1 MAKDLFYNEEARK
14 RLLSG
19 IEKVAKAVK
28 VTLGPCG
35 RNVMFQKGDGVI
47 VTKDGVTVAKEVSLE
62 DPVEN
67 LGASLI
73 KQVASKTNEIAGD
86 NTTTSTV
93 LAYAIVKEGM
103 KAVASGMRPI
113 EIKRGIDK
121 ATEFV
126 IDNLVEHSKPVETN
140 EEITN
145 VATISANNDPEIG
158 SILAEAVSKVGKD
171 GVITVEE
178 SKGIS
183 TTVEVVEGLQ
193 FENGFINPNFCNNK
207 ERLEVDYDDCYILVT
222 DKKIS
227 AMSQIIKLLETI
239 VKAGGNKPL
248 TIICDDMEGEALGT
262 IILNDIRGT
271 LKVNVVKAPSFGD
284 NKKNILQDISIITGA
299 TFISDDNGNTLE
311 NATLE
316 MLGSAKIKSTKD
328 HTIITNGKGNP
339 EFIEARLN
347 ELKAQIENTK
357 DDYTKNK
364 LKKRLAK
371 LTGGVAV
378 VKVGAATEV
387 ELKEKKYRVED
398 TIAATRAALEEGIV
412 PGGGVA
418 LLNASK
424 FEVFVDGSEDFNRGA
439 DILLE
444 AITEPLKQIAE
455 NSGVNGEVVL
465 NKIYE
470 SGKEGYGYNAASGE
484 YVDMMS
490 NGIIDTTKAI
500 KNALLNAASVAGMIL
515 TTECTITDIPKK
527 KEDNPLIMSPA
538 GPLSM

>member
-1 MAKDLFYNEEARK
+1 MAKNLFYNESARAK
-14 RLLSG
+14 LMAG
-19 IEKVAKAVK
+19 IEKVADAVA

-35 RNVMFQKGDGVI
+35 RNVMMQKNNSVI
-47 VTKDGVTVAKEVSLE
+47 VSKDGVTVAKDIELE

-73 KQVASKTNEIAGD
+73 KQVASKTNEVAGD

-93 LAYAIVKEGM
+93 LARAIVKEGM
-103 KAVASGMRPI
+103 KAVAAGMRPI

-121 ATEFV
+121 ATAAV
-126 IDNLVEHSKPVETN
+126 IENLIKSSKPVETN

-158 SILAEAVSKVGKD
+158 KILADVVSKVGKD

-178 SKGIS
+178 SNGIS
-183 TTVEVVEGLQ
+183 TTVNVVEGMQ
-193 FENGFINPNFCNNK
+193 IDNGWLNPNFCNNK
-207 ERLEVDYDDCYILVT
+207 ERLEVNYDDCYILVT
-222 DKKIS
+222 DKSIS
-227 AMSQIIKLLETI
+227 AMSQILPILEP
-239 VKAGGNKPL
+239 VAKAGKPL
-248 TIICDDMEGEALGT
+248 TIICDDMPEGEALGT
-262 IILNDIRGT
+262 IILNDIRGS

-284 NKKNILQDISIITGA
+284 NKRNILNDVAILTGA
-299 TFISDDNGNTLE
+299 TIISDNNGIALE
-311 NATLE
+311 NAKIE
-316 MLGSAKIKSTKD
+316 HLGIATVKSSKD
-328 HTIITNGKGNP
+328 STIITKGNAKP
-339 EFIEARLN
+339 GALQAHLD
-347 ELKAQIENTK
+347 ELKAQIENAKT
-357 DDYTKNK
+357 DYDKNK
-364 LKKRLAK
+364 LKARLAR

-418 LLNASK
+418 LVNASK
-424 FEVFVDGSEDFNRGA
+424 LEDIEDGTDDFNRGIT
-439 DILLE
+439 ILLD
-444 AITEPLKQIAE
+444 ALTEPLKQIAE
-455 NSGVNGEVVL
+455 NSGVNGEIIL

-470 SGKEGYGYNAASGE
+470 SRKDGYGYDAAKLE
-484 YVDMMS
+484 FVDMMAS
-490 NGIIDTTKAI
+490 GIIDTTKAI

-527 KEDNPLIMSPA
+527 ENNPLVMSPV
-538 GPLSM
+538 GPLPM

>member
-1 MAKDLFYNEEARK
+1 MAKDLFYGEESRK
-14 RLLSG
+14 RLMNG
-19 IEKVAKAVK
+19 VEKVANAVK

-35 RNVMFQKGDGVI
+35 RNVMLLKNNSVV
-47 VTKDGVTVAKEVSLE
+47 VTKDGVTVAKDIELE

-103 KAVASGMRPI
+103 KSVASGMKPM
-113 EIKRGIDK
+113 ELKRGIDVAARTVVEK
-121 ATEFV
+121 
-126 IDNLVEHSKPVETN
+126 LVANSKPVESN
-140 EEITN
+140 DEITN

-158 SILAEAVSKVGKD
+158 GILADAVSKVGKD

-178 SKGIS
+178 SNGIK
-183 TTVEVVEGLQ
+183 TTVDVVEGMQ
-193 FENGFINPNFCNNK
+193 IDKGYINGNMCTNK
-207 ERLEVDYDDCYILVT
+207 ERLEVDYDDCYVLVT

-227 AMSQIIKLLETI
+227 AMNQIIKLLEK
-239 VKAGGNKPL
+239 VASSGKPL
-248 TIICDDMEGEALGT
+248 TIICDGMEGEALGT

-271 LKVNVVKAPSFGD
+271 LKVNAIEAPSFGD
-284 NKKNILQDISIITGA
+284 DKKNILQDIAILTGA
-299 TFISDDNGNTLE
+299 TFISDDNGTTLE
-311 NATLE
+311 DADISS
-316 MLGSAKIKSTKD
+316 LGIAKVKSSKET
-328 HTIITNGKGNP
+328 TIITKAKGNP
-339 EFIEARLN
+339 EKIAARVS
-347 ELKAQIENTK
+347 ELKAQIENIK
-357 DDYTKNK
+357 DDYTKKK

-387 ELKEKKYRVED
+387 ELKEKKFRVED

-418 LLNASK
+418 LINASK
-424 FEVFVDGSEDFNRGA
+424 GLDFDDGSDDYFRGIV
-439 DILLE
+439 ILLDSV
-444 AITEPLKQIAE
+444 TEPLKQIAE
-455 NSGVNGEVVL
+455 NAGVNGEVVL

-470 SGKEGYGYNAASGE
+470 SDKDGFGYNAATGE

-490 NGIIDTTKAI
+490 AGIIDTTKAI

-527 KEDNPLIMSPA
+527 DNNPLIMSPA
-538 GPLSM
+538 GPLPM

>member
-1 MAKDLFYNEEARK
+1 MAKDLFYGEASRK
-14 RLLSG
+14 YLMNG
-19 IEKVAKAVK
+19 IEKVANAVK

-35 RNVMFQKGDGVI
+35 RNVMMLKNNSVV
-47 VTKDGVTVAKEVSLE
+47 VTKDGVTVAKDIILE
-62 DPVEN
+62 NPVEN

-103 KAVASGMRPI
+103 KAVASGMKPM
-113 EIKRGIDK
+113 ELKRGIDS
-121 ATEFV
+121 ATNAV
-126 IDNLVEHSKPVETN
+126 IEKLVSNSKPVETN

-158 SILAEAVSKVGKD
+158 SILADAVSKVGKD

-178 SKGIS
+178 SNGIS
-183 TTVEVVEGLQ
+183 TTVDVVEGMQIDKGYL
-193 FENGFINPNFCNNK
+193 NGNMCNNK
-207 ERLEVDYDDCYILVT
+207 ERLEVDYDDCYILIT

-227 AMSQIIKLLETI
+227 AMSQIIKLLEPI
-239 VKAGGNKPL
+239 AKSGKPL
-248 TIICDDMEGEALGT
+248 TIICDGMDGEALGT
-262 IILNDIRGT
+262 IILNDIRGS
-271 LKVNVVKAPSFGD
+271 LKVNVIEAPSFGD
-284 NKKNILQDISIITGA
+284 DKKNILKDIAILTGGVY
-299 TFISDDNGNTLE
+299 ISDDNGIALE
-311 NATLE
+311 DVKIE
-316 MLGSAKIKSTKD
+316 QLGVAKVKSTKD
-328 HTIITNGKGNP
+328 TTVFTNAKGDLSVLKAHTD
-339 EFIEARLN
+339 
-347 ELKAQIENTK
+347 ELKAQIDNAK
-357 DDYTKNK
+357 DNYSKNK

-378 VKVGAATEV
+378 VRVGAATEV
-387 ELKEKKYRVED
+387 ELKEKKFRVED

-412 PGGGVA
+412 PGGGIA
-418 LLNASK
+418 LLNASRLDD
-424 FEVFVDGSEDFNRGA
+424 FTDGSDDFHRGA

-470 SGKEGYGYNAASGE
+470 NGKEGYGYNAVSGE
-484 YVDMMS
+484 YVDMMAS
-490 NGIIDTTKAI
+490 GIIDTTKAI

-527 KEDNPLIMSPA
+527 EDDKLIMSPV
-538 GPLSM
+538 GPMPL

>member
-1 MAKDLFYNEEARK
+1 MAKNLFYNESARAK
-14 RLLSG
+14 LMAG
-19 IEKVAKAVK
+19 IEKVADAVA

-35 RNVMFQKGDGVI
+35 RNVMMQKNNSVI
-47 VTKDGVTVAKEVSLE
+47 VSKDGVTVAKDIELE

-73 KQVASKTNEIAGD
+73 KQVASKTNEVAGD

-93 LAYAIVKEGM
+93 LARAIVKEGM
-103 KAVASGMRPI
+103 KAVAAGMRPI

-121 ATEFV
+121 ATAAV
-126 IDNLVEHSKPVETN
+126 IENLVKNSKPVETN

-158 SILAEAVSKVGKD
+158 KILADVVSKVGKD

-178 SKGIS
+178 SNGIS
-183 TTVEVVEGLQ
+183 TTVNVVEGMQ
-193 FENGFINPNFCNNK
+193 IDNGWLNPNFCNNK
-207 ERLEVDYDDCYILVT
+207 ERLEVNYDDCYILVT
-222 DKKIS
+222 DKSIS
-227 AMSQIIKLLETI
+227 AMSQLLPILEP
-239 VKAGGNKPL
+239 VAKAGKPL
-248 TIICDDMEGEALGT
+248 TIICDDMPEGEALGT
-262 IILNDIRGT
+262 IILNDIRGS

-284 NKKNILQDISIITGA
+284 NKRNILNDVAILTGA
-299 TFISDDNGNTLE
+299 TIISDNNGIALE
-311 NATLE
+311 NAKIE
-316 MLGSAKIKSTKD
+316 HLGIATVKSSKD
-328 HTIITNGKGNP
+328 STIITKGNAKP
-339 EFIEARLN
+339 GALQAHLD
-347 ELKAQIENTK
+347 ELKAQIENAKT
-357 DDYTKNK
+357 DYDKNK
-364 LKKRLAK
+364 LKARLAR

-398 TIAATRAALEEGIV
+398 TIAATKAALEEGIV

-424 FEVFVDGSEDFNRGA
+424 LEGFEMGNDDFNRGA
-439 DILLE
+439 NILLE
-444 AITEPLKQIAE
+444 AVAEPLKQIAE
-455 NSGVNGEVVL
+455 NSGVNGEIIL

-470 SGKEGYGYNAASGE
+470 TDKDGYGYNAATGE
-484 YVDMMS
+484 YVDMMAS
-490 NGIIDTTKAI
+490 GIIDTTKAI

-527 KEDNPLIMSPA
+527 ENNPLVMSPV
-538 GPLSM
+538 GPLPM

>member
-1 MAKDLFYNEEARK
+1 MAKDLFYGETSRK
-14 RLLSG
+14 YLMNG
-19 IEKVAKAVK
+19 IEKVANAVK

-35 RNVMFQKGDGVI
+35 RNVMMLKNNSVV
-47 VTKDGVTVAKEVSLE
+47 VTKDGVTVAKDIVLE
-62 DPVEN
+62 NPVEN

-103 KAVASGMRPI
+103 KAVASGMKPM
-113 EIKRGIDK
+113 ELKRGIDS
-121 ATEFV
+121 ATNAV
-126 IDNLVEHSKPVETN
+126 IEKLVANSKPVETN

-158 SILAEAVSKVGKD
+158 SILADAVSKVGKD

-178 SKGIS
+178 SNGIS
-183 TTVEVVEGLQ
+183 TTVDVVEGMQIDKGYL
-193 FENGFINPNFCNNK
+193 NGNMCNNK
-207 ERLEVDYDDCYILVT
+207 ERLEVDYDDCYILIT

-227 AMSQIIKLLETI
+227 AMSQIIKLLEPI
-239 VKAGGNKPL
+239 AKSGKPL
-248 TIICDDMEGEALGT
+248 TIICDGMDGEALGT
-262 IILNDIRGT
+262 IILNDIRGS
-271 LKVNVVKAPSFGD
+271 LKVNVVEAPSFGD
-284 NKKNILQDISIITGA
+284 DKKNILKDIAILTGGVY
-299 TFISDDNGNTLE
+299 ISDDNGIALE
-311 NATLE
+311 DVKIE
-316 MLGSAKIKSTKD
+316 QLGVAKVKSTKD
-328 HTIITNGKGNP
+328 TTVFTNAKGDLSVLKAHTD
-339 EFIEARLN
+339 
-347 ELKAQIENTK
+347 ELKAQIDNAK
-357 DDYTKNK
+357 DNYSKNK

-378 VKVGAATEV
+378 VRVGAATEV
-387 ELKEKKYRVED
+387 ELKEKKFRVED

-424 FEVFVDGSEDFNRGA
+424 FDDFRDGSDDFNRGA
-439 DILLE
+439 DILFE

-470 SGKEGYGYNAASGE
+470 NGKEGYGYNAVSGE
-484 YVDMMS
+484 YVDMMAS
-490 NGIIDTTKAI
+490 GIIDTTKAI

-515 TTECTITDIPKK
+515 TTECTITDIPT
-527 KEDNPLIMSPA
+527 KEDDKLIMSPV
-538 GPLSM
+538 GPMPL

>member
-1 MAKDLFYNEEARK
+1 MAKDLFYGETSRK
-14 RLLSG
+14 YLMNG
-19 IEKVAKAVK
+19 IEKVANAVK

-35 RNVMFQKGDGVI
+35 RNVMMLKNNSVV
-47 VTKDGVTVAKEVSLE
+47 VTKDGVTVAKDIVLE
-62 DPVEN
+62 NPVEN

-103 KAVASGMRPI
+103 KAVASGMKPM
-113 EIKRGIDK
+113 ELKRGIDS
-121 ATEFV
+121 ATNAV
-126 IDNLVEHSKPVETN
+126 IEKLVANSKPVETN

-158 SILAEAVSKVGKD
+158 SILADAVSKVGKD

-178 SKGIS
+178 SNGIS
-183 TTVEVVEGLQ
+183 TTVDVVEGMQIDKGYL
-193 FENGFINPNFCNNK
+193 NGNMCNNK
-207 ERLEVDYDDCYILVT
+207 ERLEVDYDDCYILIT

-227 AMSQIIKLLETI
+227 AMSQIIKLLEPI
-239 VKAGGNKPL
+239 AKSGKPL
-248 TIICDDMEGEALGT
+248 TIICDGMDGEALGT
-262 IILNDIRGT
+262 IILNDIRGS
-271 LKVNVVKAPSFGD
+271 LKVNVVEAPSFGD
-284 NKKNILQDISIITGA
+284 DKKNILKDIAILTGGVY
-299 TFISDDNGNTLE
+299 ISDDNGIALE
-311 NATLE
+311 DVKIE
-316 MLGSAKIKSTKD
+316 QLGVAKVKSTKD
-328 HTIITNGKGNP
+328 TTVFTNAKGDLSVLKTHTD
-339 EFIEARLN
+339 
-347 ELKAQIENTK
+347 ELKAQIDNAK
-357 DDYTKNK
+357 DNYSKNK

-378 VKVGAATEV
+378 VRVGAATEV
-387 ELKEKKYRVED
+387 ELKEKKFRVED

-412 PGGGVA
+412 PGGGIA
-418 LLNASK
+418 LLNASRLDD
-424 FEVFVDGSEDFNRGA
+424 FIDGSDDFHRGA

-470 SGKEGYGYNAASGE
+470 NGKEGYGYNAVSGE
-484 YVDMMS
+484 YVDMMAS
-490 NGIIDTTKAI
+490 GIIDTTKAI

-527 KEDNPLIMSPA
+527 EDDKLIMSPV
-538 GPLSM
+538 GPMPL

>member
-1 MAKDLFYNEEARK
+1 MAKDLFYGETSRK
-14 RLLSG
+14 YLMNG
-19 IEKVAKAVK
+19 IEKVANAVK

-35 RNVMFQKGDGVI
+35 RNVMMLKNNSVV
-47 VTKDGVTVAKEVSLE
+47 VTKDGVTVAKDIILE
-62 DPVEN
+62 NPVEN

-103 KAVASGMRPI
+103 KAVASGMKPM
-113 EIKRGIDK
+113 ELKRGIDS
-121 ATEFV
+121 ATNAV
-126 IDNLVEHSKPVETN
+126 IEKLVANSKPVETN

-158 SILAEAVSKVGKD
+158 SILADAVSKVGKD

-178 SKGIS
+178 SNGIS
-183 TTVEVVEGLQ
+183 TTVDVVEGMQIDKGYL
-193 FENGFINPNFCNNK
+193 NGNMCNNK
-207 ERLEVDYDDCYILVT
+207 ERLEVDYDDCYILIT

-227 AMSQIIKLLETI
+227 AMSQIIKLLEPI
-239 VKAGGNKPL
+239 AKSGKPL
-248 TIICDDMEGEALGT
+248 TIICDGMDGEALGT
-262 IILNDIRGT
+262 IILNDIRGS
-271 LKVNVVKAPSFGD
+271 LKVNVVEAPSFGD
-284 NKKNILQDISIITGA
+284 DKKNILKDIAILTGGVY
-299 TFISDDNGNTLE
+299 ISDDNGIALE
-311 NATLE
+311 DVKIE
-316 MLGSAKIKSTKD
+316 QLGVAKVKSTKD
-328 HTIITNGKGNP
+328 TTVFTNAKGDLSVLKAHTD
-339 EFIEARLN
+339 
-347 ELKAQIENTK
+347 ELKAQIDNAK
-357 DDYTKNK
+357 DNYSKNK

-378 VKVGAATEV
+378 VRVGAATEV
-387 ELKEKKYRVED
+387 ELKEKKFRVED

-412 PGGGVA
+412 PGGGIA
-418 LLNASK
+418 LLNASRLDD
-424 FEVFVDGSEDFNRGA
+424 FTDGSDDFHRGA

-470 SGKEGYGYNAASGE
+470 NGKEGYGYNAVSGE
-484 YVDMMS
+484 YVDMMAS
-490 NGIIDTTKAI
+490 GIIDTTKAI

-527 KEDNPLIMSPA
+527 EDDKLIMSPV
-538 GPLSM
+538 GPMPL

>member
-1 MAKDLFYNEEARK
+1 MAKDLFYGETSRK
-14 RLLSG
+14 YLMNG
-19 IEKVAKAVK
+19 IEKVANAVK

-35 RNVMFQKGDGVI
+35 RNVMMLKNNSVV
-47 VTKDGVTVAKEVSLE
+47 VTKDGVTVAKDIVLE
-62 DPVEN
+62 NPVEN

-103 KAVASGMRPI
+103 KAVASGMKPM
-113 EIKRGIDK
+113 ELKRGIDS
-121 ATEFV
+121 ATNAV
-126 IDNLVEHSKPVETN
+126 IEKLVANSKPVETN

-158 SILAEAVSKVGKD
+158 SILADAVSKVGKD

-178 SKGIS
+178 SNGIS
-183 TTVEVVEGLQ
+183 TTVDVVEGMQIDKGYL
-193 FENGFINPNFCNNK
+193 NGNMCNNK
-207 ERLEVDYDDCYILVT
+207 ERLEVDYDDCYILIT

-227 AMSQIIKLLETI
+227 AMSQIIKLLEPI
-239 VKAGGNKPL
+239 AKSGKPL
-248 TIICDDMEGEALGT
+248 TIICDGMDGEALGT
-262 IILNDIRGT
+262 IILNDIRGS
-271 LKVNVVKAPSFGD
+271 LKVNVVEAPSFGD
-284 NKKNILQDISIITGA
+284 DKKNILKDIAILTGGVY
-299 TFISDDNGNTLE
+299 ISDDNGIALE
-311 NATLE
+311 DVKIE
-316 MLGSAKIKSTKD
+316 QLGVAKVKSTKD
-328 HTIITNGKGNP
+328 TTVFTNAKGDLSVLKAHTD
-339 EFIEARLN
+339 
-347 ELKAQIENTK
+347 ELKAQIDNAK
-357 DDYTKNK
+357 DNYSKNK

-378 VKVGAATEV
+378 VRVGAATEV
-387 ELKEKKYRVED
+387 ELKEKKFRVED

-412 PGGGVA
+412 PGGGIA
-418 LLNASK
+418 LLNASRLDD
-424 FEVFVDGSEDFNRGA
+424 FTDGSDDFHRGA

-470 SGKEGYGYNAASGE
+470 NGKEGYGYNAVSGE
-484 YVDMMS
+484 YVDMMAS
-490 NGIIDTTKAI
+490 GIIDTTKAI

-527 KEDNPLIMSPA
+527 EDDKLIMSPV
-538 GPLSM
+538 GPMPL

>member
-1 MAKDLFYNEEARK
+1 MAKDLFYGETSRK
-14 RLLSG
+14 YLMNG
-19 IEKVAKAVK
+19 IEKVANAV
-28 VTLGPCG
+28 
-35 RNVMFQKGDGVI
+35 NVMMLKNNSVV
-47 VTKDGVTVAKEVSLE
+47 VTKDGVTVAKDIILE
-62 DPVEN
+62 NPVEN

-103 KAVASGMRPI
+103 KAVASGMKPM
-113 EIKRGIDK
+113 ELKRGIDS
-121 ATEFV
+121 ATNAV
-126 IDNLVEHSKPVETN
+126 IEKLVANSKPVETN

-158 SILAEAVSKVGKD
+158 SILADAVSKVGKD

-178 SKGIS
+178 SNGIS
-183 TTVEVVEGLQ
+183 TTVDVVEGMQIDKGYL
-193 FENGFINPNFCNNK
+193 NGNMCNNK
-207 ERLEVDYDDCYILVT
+207 ERLEVDYDDCYILIT

-227 AMSQIIKLLETI
+227 AMSQIIKLLEPI
-239 VKAGGNKPL
+239 AKSGKPL
-248 TIICDDMEGEALGT
+248 TIICDGMDGEALGT
-262 IILNDIRGT
+262 IILNDIRGS
-271 LKVNVVKAPSFGD
+271 LKVNVVEAPSFGD
-284 NKKNILQDISIITGA
+284 DKKNILKDIAILTGGVY
-299 TFISDDNGNTLE
+299 ISDDNGIALE
-311 NATLE
+311 DVKIE
-316 MLGSAKIKSTKD
+316 QLGVAKVKSTKD
-328 HTIITNGKGNP
+328 TTVFTNAKGDLSVLKAHTD
-339 EFIEARLN
+339 
-347 ELKAQIENTK
+347 ELKAQIDNAK
-357 DDYTKNK
+357 DNYSKNK

-378 VKVGAATEV
+378 VRVGAATEV
-387 ELKEKKYRVED
+387 ELKEKKFRVED

-412 PGGGVA
+412 PGGGIA
-418 LLNASK
+418 LLNASRLDD
-424 FEVFVDGSEDFNRGA
+424 FTDGSDDFHRGA

-470 SGKEGYGYNAASGE
+470 NGKEGYGYNAVSGE
-484 YVDMMS
+484 YVDMMAS
-490 NGIIDTTKAI
+490 GIIDTTKAI

-527 KEDNPLIMSPA
+527 EDDKLIMSPV
-538 GPLSM
+538 GPMPL

>member
-1 MAKDLFYNEEARK
+1 MAKNLFYNEDARSK
-14 RLLSG
+14 LMAG
-19 IEKVAKAVK
+19 IDKVADAVA

-35 RNVMFQKGDGVI
+35 RNVMMQKSNGAVI
-47 VTKDGVTVAKEVSLE
+47 SKDGVTVAKDIELE

-73 KQVASKTNEIAGD
+73 KQVASKTNEVAGD

-93 LAYAIVKEGM
+93 LARAIAKEGM
-103 KAVASGMRPI
+103 KAVAAGMRPI

-121 ATEFV
+121 ATSFV
-126 IDNLVEHSKPVETN
+126 IDNLVKNSKPVESN
-140 EEITN
+140 DEITN

-158 SILAEAVSKVGKD
+158 KILADVVSKVGKD

-178 SKGIS
+178 SNGIS
-183 TTVEVVEGLQ
+183 TTVDVVEGMQ
-193 FENGFINPNFCNNK
+193 IDNGWLNPNFCNNK
-207 ERLEVDYDDCYILVT
+207 ERLEVNYDDCYVLVT
-222 DKKIS
+222 DKSIS
-227 AMSQIIKLLETI
+227 AMAQLLPILEPVAKT
-239 VKAGGNKPL
+239 GKPL
-248 TIICDDMEGEALGT
+248 TIICDDMPEGEALGT
-262 IILNDIRGT
+262 IILNDIRGS

-284 NKKNILQDISIITGA
+284 NKKNILNDVAILTGA
-299 TFISDDNGNTLE
+299 TVISDNNGISLE
-311 NATLE
+311 NAKIE
-316 MLGSAKIKSTKD
+316 HLGVATIKSSKETTVITK
-328 HTIITNGKGNP
+328 GKAKEGALQAH
-339 EFIEARLN
+339 ID
-347 ELKAQIENTK
+347 ELKAQIENIK

-364 LKKRLAK
+364 LKSRLAK

-424 FEVFVDGSEDFNRGA
+424 LDNFVDGTDDFNRGA

-455 NSGVNGEVVL
+455 NAGVNGEVVL

-470 SGKEGYGYNAASGE
+470 SGKDGFGYNAATGE
-484 YVDMMS
+484 DVDMMAI
-490 NGIIDTTKAI
+490 GIIDTTKAI

-515 TTECTITDIPKK
+515 TTECTITDVPKK
-527 KEDNPLIMSPA
+527 NDNPLIMSPA

>member
-1 MAKDLFYNEEARK
+1 MAKDLFYGETSRK
-14 RLLSG
+14 YLMNG
-19 IEKVAKAVK
+19 IEKVANAVK

-35 RNVMFQKGDGVI
+35 RNVMMLKNNSVV
-47 VTKDGVTVAKEVSLE
+47 VTKDGVTVAKDIVLE
-62 DPVEN
+62 NPVEN

-103 KAVASGMRPI
+103 KAVASGMKPM
-113 EIKRGIDK
+113 ELKRGIDS
-121 ATEFV
+121 ATNAV
-126 IDNLVEHSKPVETN
+126 IEKLVANSKPVETN

-158 SILAEAVSKVGKD
+158 SILADAVSKVGKD

-178 SKGIS
+178 SNGIS
-183 TTVEVVEGLQ
+183 TTVDVVEGMQIDKGYL
-193 FENGFINPNFCNNK
+193 NGNMCNNK
-207 ERLEVDYDDCYILVT
+207 ERLEVDYDDCYILIT

-227 AMSQIIKLLETI
+227 AMSQIIKLLEPI
-239 VKAGGNKPL
+239 AKSGKPL
-248 TIICDDMEGEALGT
+248 TIICDGMDGEALGT
-262 IILNDIRGT
+262 IILNDIRGS
-271 LKVNVVKAPSFGD
+271 LKVNVVEAPSFGD
-284 NKKNILQDISIITGA
+284 DKKNILKDIAILTGGVY
-299 TFISDDNGNTLE
+299 ISDDNGIALE
-311 NATLE
+311 DVKIE
-316 MLGSAKIKSTKD
+316 QLGVAKVKSTKD
-328 HTIITNGKGNP
+328 TTVFTNAKGDLSVLKAHTD
-339 EFIEARLN
+339 
-347 ELKAQIENTK
+347 ELKAQIDNAK
-357 DDYTKNK
+357 DNYSKNK

-378 VKVGAATEV
+378 VRVGAATEV
-387 ELKEKKYRVED
+387 ELKEKKFRVED

-412 PGGGVA
+412 PGGGIA
-418 LLNASK
+418 LLNASRLDD
-424 FEVFVDGSEDFNRGA
+424 FIDGSDDFHRGA

-470 SGKEGYGYNAASGE
+470 NGKEGYGYNAVSGE
-484 YVDMMS
+484 YVDMMAS
-490 NGIIDTTKAI
+490 GIIDTTKAI

-527 KEDNPLIMSPA
+527 EDDKLIMSPV
-538 GPLSM
+538 GPMPL

>member
-1 MAKDLFYNEEARK
+1 MAKDLFYGETSRK
-14 RLLSG
+14 YLMNG
-19 IEKVAKAVK
+19 IEKVANAVK

-35 RNVMFQKGDGVI
+35 RNVMMLKNNSVV
-47 VTKDGVTVAKEVSLE
+47 VTKDGVTVAKDIVLE
-62 DPVEN
+62 NPVEN

-103 KAVASGMRPI
+103 KAVASGMKPM
-113 EIKRGIDK
+113 ELKRGIDS
-121 ATEFV
+121 ATNAV
-126 IDNLVEHSKPVETN
+126 IEKLVANSKPVETN

-158 SILAEAVSKVGKD
+158 SILADAVSKVGKD

-178 SKGIS
+178 SNGIS
-183 TTVEVVEGLQ
+183 TTVDVVEGMQIDKGYL
-193 FENGFINPNFCNNK
+193 NGNMCNNK
-207 ERLEVDYDDCYILVT
+207 ERLEVDYDDCYILIT

-227 AMSQIIKLLETI
+227 AMSQIIKLLEPI
-239 VKAGGNKPL
+239 AKSGKPL
-248 TIICDDMEGEALGT
+248 TIICDGMDGEALGT
-262 IILNDIRGT
+262 IILNDIRGS
-271 LKVNVVKAPSFGD
+271 LKVNVVEAPSFGD
-284 NKKNILQDISIITGA
+284 DKKNILKDIAILTGGVY
-299 TFISDDNGNTLE
+299 ISDDNGIALE
-311 NATLE
+311 DVKIE
-316 MLGSAKIKSTKD
+316 QLGVAKVKSTKD
-328 HTIITNGKGNP
+328 TTVFTNAKGDLSVLKAHTD
-339 EFIEARLN
+339 
-347 ELKAQIENTK
+347 ELKAQIDNTK
-357 DDYTKNK
+357 DNYSKNK

-378 VKVGAATEV
+378 VRVGAATEV
-387 ELKEKKYRVED
+387 ELKEKKFRVED

-412 PGGGVA
+412 PGGGIA
-418 LLNASK
+418 LLNASRLDD
-424 FEVFVDGSEDFNRGA
+424 FTDGSDDFHRGA

-470 SGKEGYGYNAASGE
+470 NGKEGYGYNAVSGE
-484 YVDMMS
+484 YVDMMAS
-490 NGIIDTTKAI
+490 GIIDTTKAI

-527 KEDNPLIMSPA
+527 EDDKLIMSPV
-538 GPLSM
+538 GPMPL

>member
-1 MAKDLFYNEEARK
+1 MAKDLFYGETSRK
-14 RLLSG
+14 YLMNG
-19 IEKVAKAVK
+19 IEKVANAVK

-35 RNVMFQKGDGVI
+35 RNVMMLKNNSVV
-47 VTKDGVTVAKEVSLE
+47 VTKDGVTVAKDIILE
-62 DPVEN
+62 NPVEN

-103 KAVASGMRPI
+103 KAVASGMKPM
-113 EIKRGIDK
+113 ELKRGIDS
-121 ATEFV
+121 ATNAV
-126 IDNLVEHSKPVETN
+126 IEKLVANSKPVETN

-158 SILAEAVSKVGKD
+158 SILADAVSKVGKD

-178 SKGIS
+178 SNGIS
-183 TTVEVVEGLQ
+183 TTVDVVEGMQIDKGYL
-193 FENGFINPNFCNNK
+193 NGNMCNNK
-207 ERLEVDYDDCYILVT
+207 ERLEVDYDDCYILIT

-227 AMSQIIKLLETI
+227 AMSQIIKLLEPI
-239 VKAGGNKPL
+239 AKSGKPL
-248 TIICDDMEGEALGT
+248 TIICDGMDGEALGT
-262 IILNDIRGT
+262 IILNDIRGS
-271 LKVNVVKAPSFGD
+271 LKVNVVEAPSFGD
-284 NKKNILQDISIITGA
+284 DKKNILKDIAILTGGVY
-299 TFISDDNGNTLE
+299 ISDDNGIALE
-311 NATLE
+311 DVKIE
-316 MLGSAKIKSTKD
+316 QLGIAKVKSTKD
-328 HTIITNGKGNP
+328 TTVFTNAKGDLSVLKAHTD
-339 EFIEARLN
+339 
-347 ELKAQIENTK
+347 ELKAQIDNAK
-357 DDYTKNK
+357 DNYSKNK

-378 VKVGAATEV
+378 VRVGAATEV
-387 ELKEKKYRVED
+387 ELKEKKFRVED

-412 PGGGVA
+412 PGGGIA
-418 LLNASK
+418 LLNASRLDD
-424 FEVFVDGSEDFNRGA
+424 FTDGSDDFHRGA

-470 SGKEGYGYNAASGE
+470 NGKEGYGYNAVSGE
-484 YVDMMS
+484 YVDMMAS
-490 NGIIDTTKAI
+490 GIIDTTKAI

-527 KEDNPLIMSPA
+527 EDDKLIMSPV
-538 GPLSM
+538 GPMPL

>member
-1 MAKDLFYNEEARK
+1 MAKDLFYGEISRK
-14 RLLSG
+14 YLMNG
-19 IEKVAKAVK
+19 IEKVANAVK

-35 RNVMFQKGDGVI
+35 RNVMMLKNNSVV
-47 VTKDGVTVAKEVSLE
+47 VTKDGVTVAKDIVLE
-62 DPVEN
+62 NPVEN

-103 KAVASGMRPI
+103 KAVASGMKPM
-113 EIKRGIDK
+113 ELKRGIDS
-121 ATEFV
+121 ATNAV
-126 IDNLVEHSKPVETN
+126 IEKLVANSKPVETN

-158 SILAEAVSKVGKD
+158 SILADAVSKVGKD

-178 SKGIS
+178 SNGIS
-183 TTVEVVEGLQ
+183 TTVDVVEGMQIDKGYL
-193 FENGFINPNFCNNK
+193 NGNMCNNK
-207 ERLEVDYDDCYILVT
+207 ERLEVDYDDCYILIT

-227 AMSQIIKLLETI
+227 AMSQIIKLLEPI
-239 VKAGGNKPL
+239 AKSGKPL
-248 TIICDDMEGEALGT
+248 TIICDGMDGEALGT
-262 IILNDIRGT
+262 IILNDIRGS
-271 LKVNVVKAPSFGD
+271 LKVNVVEAPSFGD
-284 NKKNILQDISIITGA
+284 DKKNILKDIAILTGGVY
-299 TFISDDNGNTLE
+299 ISDDNGIALE
-311 NATLE
+311 DVKIE
-316 MLGSAKIKSTKD
+316 QLGVAKVKSTKD
-328 HTIITNGKGNP
+328 TTVFTNAKGDLSVLKAHTD
-339 EFIEARLN
+339 
-347 ELKAQIENTK
+347 ELKAQIDNAK
-357 DDYTKNK
+357 DNYSKNK

-378 VKVGAATEV
+378 VRVGAATEV
-387 ELKEKKYRVED
+387 ELKEKKFRVED

-412 PGGGVA
+412 PGGGIA
-418 LLNASK
+418 LLNASRLDD
-424 FEVFVDGSEDFNRGA
+424 FTDGSDDFHRGA

-470 SGKEGYGYNAASGE
+470 NGKEGYGYNAVSGE
-484 YVDMMS
+484 YVDMMAS
-490 NGIIDTTKAI
+490 GIIDTTKAI

-527 KEDNPLIMSPA
+527 EDDKLIMSPV
-538 GPLSM
+538 GPMPL

>member
-1 MAKDLFYNEEARK
+1 MAKNLFYNEDARSK
-14 RLLSG
+14 LMAG
-19 IEKVAKAVK
+19 IDKVADAVA

-35 RNVMFQKGDGVI
+35 RNVMMQKSNGAVI
-47 VTKDGVTVAKEVSLE
+47 SKDGVTVAKDIELE

-73 KQVASKTNEIAGD
+73 KQVASKTNEVAGD

-93 LAYAIVKEGM
+93 HARAIAKEGM
-103 KAVASGMRPI
+103 KAVAAGMRPI

-121 ATEFV
+121 ATSFV
-126 IDNLVEHSKPVETN
+126 IDNLVKNSKPVESN
-140 EEITN
+140 DEITN

-158 SILAEAVSKVGKD
+158 KILADVVSKVGKD

-178 SKGIS
+178 SNGIS
-183 TTVEVVEGLQ
+183 TTVDVVEGMQ
-193 FENGFINPNFCNNK
+193 IDNGWLNPNFCNNK
-207 ERLEVDYDDCYILVT
+207 ERLEVNYDDCYILIT
-222 DKKIS
+222 DKSIS
-227 AMSQIIKLLETI
+227 AMAQLLPILEP
-239 VKAGGNKPL
+239 VAKAGKPL
-248 TIICDDMEGEALGT
+248 TIICDDMPEGEALGT
-262 IILNDIRGT
+262 IILNDIRGS

-284 NKKNILQDISIITGA
+284 NKKNILNDVAILTGA
-299 TFISDDNGNTLE
+299 TVISDNNGISLE
-311 NATLE
+311 NAKLE
-316 MLGSAKIKSTKD
+316 HLGIATVKSSKETTVITKGKAKEGALQAHID
-328 HTIITNGKGNP
+328 
-339 EFIEARLN
+339 
-347 ELKAQIENTK
+347 ELKAQIENIK

-364 LKKRLAK
+364 LKSRLAK

-424 FEVFVDGSEDFNRGA
+424 LDNFVDGTDDFNRGA

-455 NSGVNGEVVL
+455 NAGVNGEVVL

-470 SGKEGYGYNAASGE
+470 SGKDGFGYNAATGE
-484 YVDMMS
+484 YVDMMAS
-490 NGIIDTTKAI
+490 GSIDTTKAV
-500 KNALLNAASVAGMIL
+500 KNTLLNAASVAGMIR
-515 TTECTITDIPKK
+515 TTECTITCVPKK
-527 KEDNPLIMSPA
+527 NDNPLIMSPA

>member
-1 MAKDLFYNEEARK
+1 MAKNLFYNESARAK
-14 RLLSG
+14 LMAG
-19 IEKVAKAVK
+19 IEKVADAVA

-35 RNVMFQKGDGVI
+35 RNVMMQKNNSVI
-47 VTKDGVTVAKEVSLE
+47 VSKDGVTVAKDIELE

-73 KQVASKTNEIAGD
+73 KQVASKTNEVAGD

-93 LAYAIVKEGM
+93 LARAIVKEGM
-103 KAVASGMRPI
+103 KAVAAGMRPI

-121 ATEFV
+121 ATAAV
-126 IDNLVEHSKPVETN
+126 IENLVKNSKPVETN

-158 SILAEAVSKVGKD
+158 KILADVVSKVGKD

-178 SKGIS
+178 SNGIS
-183 TTVEVVEGLQ
+183 TTVNVVEGMQ
-193 FENGFINPNFCNNK
+193 IDNGWLNPNFCNNK
-207 ERLEVDYDDCYILVT
+207 ERLEVNYDDCYILVT
-222 DKKIS
+222 DKSIS
-227 AMSQIIKLLETI
+227 AMSQILPILEP
-239 VKAGGNKPL
+239 VAKAGKPL
-248 TIICDDMEGEALGT
+248 TIICDDMPEGEALGT
-262 IILNDIRGT
+262 IILNDIRGS

-284 NKKNILQDISIITGA
+284 NKRNILNDVAILTGA
-299 TFISDDNGNTLE
+299 TIISDNNGIALE
-311 NATLE
+311 NAKIE
-316 MLGSAKIKSTKD
+316 HLGIATVKSSKD
-328 HTIITNGKGNP
+328 STIITKGNAKP
-339 EFIEARLN
+339 GALQAHLD
-347 ELKAQIENTK
+347 ELKAQIENAKT
-357 DDYTKNK
+357 DYDKNK
-364 LKKRLAK
+364 LKARLAR

-424 FEVFVDGSEDFNRGA
+424 LEGFEMGNDDFNRGA
-439 DILLE
+439 NILLE
-444 AITEPLKQIAE
+444 AVAEPLKQIAE
-455 NSGVNGEVVL
+455 NSGVNGEIIL

-470 SGKEGYGYNAASGE
+470 SGKDGYGYNAATGE
-484 YVDMMS
+484 YVDMMAS
-490 NGIIDTTKAI
+490 GIIDTTKAI

-527 KEDNPLIMSPA
+527 ENDPLVMSPV
-538 GPLSM
+538 GPLPM

>member
-1 MAKDLFYNEEARK
+1 MAKDLFYGETSRK
-14 RLLSG
+14 YLMNG
-19 IEKVAKAVK
+19 IEKVANAVK

-35 RNVMFQKGDGVI
+35 RNVMMLKNNSVV
-47 VTKDGVTVAKEVSLE
+47 VTKDGVTVAKDIVLE
-62 DPVEN
+62 NPVEN

-103 KAVASGMRPI
+103 KAVASGMKPM
-113 EIKRGIDK
+113 ELKRGIDS
-121 ATEFV
+121 ATNAV
-126 IDNLVEHSKPVETN
+126 IEKLVANSKPVETN

-158 SILAEAVSKVGKD
+158 SILADAVSKVGKD

-178 SKGIS
+178 SNGIS
-183 TTVEVVEGLQ
+183 TTVDVVEGMQIDKGYL
-193 FENGFINPNFCNNK
+193 NGNMCNNK
-207 ERLEVDYDDCYILVT
+207 ERLEVDYDDCYILIT

-227 AMSQIIKLLETI
+227 AMSQIIKLLEPI
-239 VKAGGNKPL
+239 AKSGKPL
-248 TIICDDMEGEALGT
+248 TIICDGMDGEALGT
-262 IILNDIRGT
+262 IILNDIRGS
-271 LKVNVVKAPSFGD
+271 LKVNVVEAPSFGD
-284 NKKNILQDISIITGA
+284 DKKNILKDIAILTGGVY
-299 TFISDDNGNTLE
+299 ISDDNGIALE
-311 NATLE
+311 DVKIE
-316 MLGSAKIKSTKD
+316 QLGVAKVKSTKD
-328 HTIITNGKGNP
+328 TTVFTNAKGDLSVLKAHTD
-339 EFIEARLN
+339 
-347 ELKAQIENTK
+347 ELKAQIDNAK
-357 DDYTKNK
+357 DNYSKNK
-364 LKKRLAK
+364 SKKRLAK

-378 VKVGAATEV
+378 VRVGAATEV
-387 ELKEKKYRVED
+387 ELKEKKFRVED

-412 PGGGVA
+412 PGGGIA
-418 LLNASK
+418 LLNASRLDD
-424 FEVFVDGSEDFNRGA
+424 FTDGSDDFHRGA

-470 SGKEGYGYNAASGE
+470 NGKEGYGYNAVSGE
-484 YVDMMS
+484 YVDMMAS
-490 NGIIDTTKAI
+490 GIIDTTKAI

-527 KEDNPLIMSPA
+527 EDDKLIMSPV
-538 GPLSM
+538 GPMPL

>member
-1 MAKDLFYNEEARK
+1 MAKDLFYGETSRK
-14 RLLSG
+14 YLMNG
-19 IEKVAKAVK
+19 IEKVANAVK

-35 RNVMFQKGDGVI
+35 RNVMMLKNNSVV
-47 VTKDGVTVAKEVSLE
+47 VTKDGVTVAKDIILE
-62 DPVEN
+62 NPVEN

-103 KAVASGMRPI
+103 KAVASGMKPM
-113 EIKRGIDK
+113 ELKRGIDS
-121 ATEFV
+121 ATNAV
-126 IDNLVEHSKPVETN
+126 IEKLVANSKPVETN

-158 SILAEAVSKVGKD
+158 SILADAVSKVGKD

-178 SKGIS
+178 SNGIS
-183 TTVEVVEGLQ
+183 TTVDVVEGMQIDKGYL
-193 FENGFINPNFCNNK
+193 NGNMCNNK
-207 ERLEVDYDDCYILVT
+207 ERLEVDYDDCYILIT

-227 AMSQIIKLLETI
+227 AMSQIIKLLEPI
-239 VKAGGNKPL
+239 AKSGKPL
-248 TIICDDMEGEALGT
+248 TIICDGMDGEALGT
-262 IILNDIRGT
+262 IILNDIRGS
-271 LKVNVVKAPSFGD
+271 LKVNVVEAPSFGD
-284 NKKNILQDISIITGA
+284 DKKNILKDIAILTGGVY
-299 TFISDDNGNTLE
+299 ISDDNGIALE
-311 NATLE
+311 DVKIE
-316 MLGSAKIKSTKD
+316 QLGVAKVKSTKD
-328 HTIITNGKGNP
+328 TTVFTNAKGDLSVLKAHTD
-339 EFIEARLN
+339 
-347 ELKAQIENTK
+347 ELKAQIDNAK
-357 DDYTKNK
+357 DNYSKNK

-378 VKVGAATEV
+378 VRVGAATEV
-387 ELKEKKYRVED
+387 ELKEKKFRVED

-412 PGGGVA
+412 PGGGIA

-424 FEVFVDGSEDFNRGA
+424 LDDFTDGSDDFHRGA

-470 SGKEGYGYNAASGE
+470 NGKEGYGYNAVSGE
-484 YVDMMS
+484 YVDMMAS
-490 NGIIDTTKAI
+490 GIIDTTKAI

-527 KEDNPLIMSPA
+527 EDDKLIMSPV
-538 GPLSM
+538 GPMPL

>member
-1 MAKDLFYNEEARK
+1 MAKDLFYGETSRK
-14 RLLSG
+14 YLMNG
-19 IEKVAKAVK
+19 IEKVANAVK

-35 RNVMFQKGDGVI
+35 RNVMMLKNNSVV
-47 VTKDGVTVAKEVSLE
+47 VTKDGVTVAKDIVLE
-62 DPVEN
+62 NPVEN

-103 KAVASGMRPI
+103 KAVASGMKPM
-113 EIKRGIDK
+113 ELKRGIDS
-121 ATEFV
+121 ATNAV
-126 IDNLVEHSKPVETN
+126 IEKLVANSKPVETN

-158 SILAEAVSKVGKD
+158 SILADAVSKVGKD

-178 SKGIS
+178 SNGIS
-183 TTVEVVEGLQ
+183 TTVDVVEGMQIDKGYL
-193 FENGFINPNFCNNK
+193 NGNMCNNK
-207 ERLEVDYDDCYILVT
+207 ERLEVDYDDCYILIT

-227 AMSQIIKLLETI
+227 AMSQIIKLLEPI
-239 VKAGGNKPL
+239 AKSGKPL
-248 TIICDDMEGEALGT
+248 TIICDGMDGEALGT
-262 IILNDIRGT
+262 IILNDIRGS
-271 LKVNVVKAPSFGD
+271 LKVNVVEAPSFGD
-284 NKKNILQDISIITGA
+284 DKKNILKDIAILTGGVY
-299 TFISDDNGNTLE
+299 ISDDNGIALE
-311 NATLE
+311 DVKIE
-316 MLGSAKIKSTKD
+316 QLGVAKVKSTKD
-328 HTIITNGKGNP
+328 TTVFTNAKGDLSVLKAHTD
-339 EFIEARLN
+339 
-347 ELKAQIENTK
+347 ELKAQIDNAK
-357 DDYTKNK
+357 DNYSKNK

-378 VKVGAATEV
+378 VRVGAATEV
-387 ELKEKKYRVED
+387 ELKEKKFRVED

-424 FEVFVDGSEDFNRGA
+424 FDDFRDGSDDFNRGA
-439 DILLE
+439 DILFE

-470 SGKEGYGYNAASGE
+470 NGKEGYGYNAVSGE
-484 YVDMMS
+484 YVDMMAS
-490 NGIIDTTKAI
+490 GIIDTTKAI

-527 KEDNPLIMSPA
+527 EDDKLIMSPV
-538 GPLSM
+538 GPMPL

>member
-1 MAKDLFYNEEARK
+1 MAKDLFYGETSRK
-14 RLLSG
+14 YLMNG
-19 IEKVAKAVK
+19 IEKVANAVK

-35 RNVMFQKGDGVI
+35 RNVMMLKNNSVV
-47 VTKDGVTVAKEVSLE
+47 VTKDGVTVAKDIVLE
-62 DPVEN
+62 NPVEN

-103 KAVASGMRPI
+103 KAVASGMKPM
-113 EIKRGIDK
+113 ELKRGIDS
-121 ATEFV
+121 ATNAV
-126 IDNLVEHSKPVETN
+126 IEKLVANSKPVETN

-158 SILAEAVSKVGKD
+158 SILADAVSKVGKD

-178 SKGIS
+178 SNGIS
-183 TTVEVVEGLQ
+183 TTVDVVEGMQIDKGYL
-193 FENGFINPNFCNNK
+193 NGNMCNNK
-207 ERLEVDYDDCYILVT
+207 ERLEVDYDDCYILIT

-227 AMSQIIKLLETI
+227 AMSQIIKLLEPI
-239 VKAGGNKPL
+239 AKSGKPL
-248 TIICDDMEGEALGT
+248 TIICDGMDGEALGT
-262 IILNDIRGT
+262 IILNDIRGS
-271 LKVNVVKAPSFGD
+271 LKVNVVEAPSFGD
-284 NKKNILQDISIITGA
+284 DKKNILKDIAILTGGVY
-299 TFISDDNGNTLE
+299 ISDDNGIALE
-311 NATLE
+311 DVKIE
-316 MLGSAKIKSTKD
+316 QLGIAKVKSTKD
-328 HTIITNGKGNP
+328 TTVFTNAKGDLSVLKAHTD
-339 EFIEARLN
+339 
-347 ELKAQIENTK
+347 ELKAQIDNAK
-357 DDYTKNK
+357 DNYSKNK

-378 VKVGAATEV
+378 VRVGAATEV
-387 ELKEKKYRVED
+387 ELKEKKFRVED

-412 PGGGVA
+412 PGGGIA
-418 LLNASK
+418 LLNASRLDD
-424 FEVFVDGSEDFNRGA
+424 FTDGSDDFHRGA

-470 SGKEGYGYNAASGE
+470 NGKEGYGYNAVSGE
-484 YVDMMS
+484 YVDMMAS
-490 NGIIDTTKAI
+490 GIIDTTKAI

-527 KEDNPLIMSPA
+527 EDDKLIMSPV
-538 GPLSM
+538 GPMPL